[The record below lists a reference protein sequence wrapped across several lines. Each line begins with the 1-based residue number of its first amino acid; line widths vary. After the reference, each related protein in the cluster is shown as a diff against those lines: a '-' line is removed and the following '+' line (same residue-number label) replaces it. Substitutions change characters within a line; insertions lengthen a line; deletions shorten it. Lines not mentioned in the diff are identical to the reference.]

1 MKRQLQFH
9 SPSEILE
16 YLDKQKTSGLSVERF
31 CTQEGLSVSTF
42 WNWRKRYSATSKAT
56 APVSFARLDIAPH
69 SPLQC
74 FEVVFDNKVL
84 VRVPAR
90 FEVESL
96 RMLISTLQ

>member
-9 SPSEILE
+9 SPSEILA
-16 YLDKQKTSGLSVERF
+16 YLDKQKSSGLSVEGY

-42 WNWRKRYSATSKAT
+42 WNWRKRYSPTSKST
-56 APVSFARLDIAPH
+56 IPVSFARLDIPH
-69 SPLQC
+69 IPLQC

-96 RMLISTLQ
+96 RMLILTLR